1 MVYFSFIIW
10 YTFQLIYTD
19 VTKFIG
25 TEGEIITPKYI
36 VGEPRDYRLNLGNG
50 VLTLGGGKQVTE
62 PKASFKVLPIAVR
75 GLQGALFGQPD
86 KNWFEVYF
94 INEAQQLC
102 MFMFHGFSVD
112 NLNKS
117 SKELRYDETKLCEV
131 IWNVRLK
138 EMTNKA
144 QKSTYYMAEF
154 SFEEV
159 KADDLPTLKSVQE
172 NIKEEHGLIYR
183 QDTKGAKTIYS
194 ENWCAN
200 EKVATAAIAESVAK
214 EEVMELEPVA
224 EEVVKPK
231 AKAKTT
237 KKEVAT
243 ATA

>member
-1 MVYFSFIIW
+1 MSNRLMPIS
-10 YTFQLIYTD
+10 D
-19 VTKFIG
+19 PAKFIQEG
-25 TEGEIITPKYI
+25 GEIITPRYI

-75 GLQGALFGQPD
+75 ALEGAIFGQPA

-94 INEAQQLC
+94 INEANQLC
-102 MFMFHGFSVD
+102 LFMFHGFSVD

-138 EMTNKA
+138 EMTNTA

-159 KADDLPTLKSVQE
+159 KAEDLATLKALQN
-172 NIKEEHGLIYR
+172 NINEQYSSIYR
-183 QDTKGAKTIYS
+183 QDTKGAKTLYA
-194 ENWCAN
+194 ENWNGDSKA
-200 EKVATAAIAESVAK
+200 VTPQIAETV
-214 EEVMELEPVA
+214 VELATVPEKKA
-224 EEVVKPK
+224 TPK
-231 AKAKTT
+231 AKVKTA

-243 ATA
+243 VVA

>member
-1 MVYFSFIIW
+1 MSNRLMPISD
-10 YTFQLIYTD
+10 LA
-19 VTKFIG
+19 KFIG
-25 TEGEIITPKYI
+25 ENGEIITPRYI

-75 GLQGALFGQPD
+75 GLQGAIFGQSD

-94 INEAQQLC
+94 INEANQLC
-102 MFMFHGFSVD
+102 LFMFHGFSVD

-117 SKELRYDETKLCEV
+117 SKELRYDDTKLCEV

-138 EMTNKA
+138 EMTNKV

-159 KADDLPTLKSVQE
+159 KEEDLVTLKAVQA
-172 NIKEEHGLIYR
+172 NIKEEHGAIYR
-183 QDTKGAKTIYS
+183 QDTKGAKTIYA
-194 ENWCAN
+194 ENWN
-200 EKVATAAIAESVAK
+200 GDGAAETPQ
-214 EEVMELEPVA
+214 LA
-224 EEVVKPK
+224 EEVEGEVSVELETISTKKATPK
-231 AKAKTT
+231 AKAKTA

-243 ATA
+243 AAA

>member
-1 MVYFSFIIW
+1 MPIAE
-10 YTFQLIYTD
+10 

-25 TEGEIITPKYI
+25 ENGEIITPKYI

-159 KADDLPTLKSVQE
+159 KVEDLPTLKSVQE
-172 NIKEEHGLIYR
+172 NIKEEYGSIYR

-194 ENWCAN
+194 ENWCAI
-200 EKVATAAIAESVAK
+200 EKVGTAAIAESVAK
-214 EEVMELEPVA
+214 EEVMELES
-224 EEVVKPK
+224 EEVVATKST
-231 AKAKTT
+231 AKTKVKT
-237 KKEVAT
+237 AKKEVAT
-243 ATA
+243 AAA